1 MTESDSAFDFLFET
15 AQGATKSKE
24 ASGLSSAE
32 RPGPDIWSVSKL
44 VFSVQRVLLN
54 SFSDVWLRGEIS
66 NLSRPA
72 SGHLYF
78 TLKDTSAQIRVVM
91 FKRSVTVRNL
101 AITDGMEVVIH
112 GEVGVY
118 AGRGDLQ
125 FIADSME
132 PAGEG
137 ALKLAFEA
145 LKKRLQEQGWFDEV
159 RKRPLPFLPNRVFLV
174 TSPTGAVVH
183 DFLRTAF
190 LRFPAGHVLLVPS
203 RVQGEGAVD
212 ELKNAVKLACSVA
225 QTGDVIVLARGGG
238 SLEDLWAF
246 NDEGLAE
253 TILHASVPVVSAV
266 GHEVDF
272 TICDFVADRRAATP
286 TAAAQLLFPL
296 HSELEEGV
304 YTLYRR
310 LQTVAKRLLETR
322 RRQVELCAA
331 RLVHPRQRLN
341 EGRMRLDHVYRR
353 LLEAVSQ
360 HIFRLS
366 HELERRQTRLL
377 ACSPQVYVRDKR
389 QSLEFQQKHLLQ
401 GIKGVIT
408 AKKQAFLGLS
418 GRLNAL
424 SPLAVLARG
433 YSIVTRVKNSK
444 IVRDAS
450 QVQQGEMLRI
460 QPQKGVLFCRV
471 AGGIESVDLTN
482 EGQGDERAI

>member
-1 MTESDSAFDFLFET
+1 MTHSDSAFDFLFGT
-15 AQGATKSKE
+15 ASNSLKSEGASDR
-24 ASGLSSAE
+24 SSAK
-32 RPGPDIWSVSKL
+32 RPGADIWSVSKL
-44 VFSVQRVLLN
+44 VFSIQNVLVSN
-54 SFSDVWLRGEIS
+54 FSAVWLRGEIS

-78 TLKDTSAQIRVVM
+78 TLKDAGAQIRVVM
-91 FKRSVTVRNL
+91 FKRSVTPRNL
-101 AITDGMEVVIH
+101 AIADGMEVVIH
-112 GEVGVY
+112 GEVGIY
-118 AGRGDLQ
+118 AGRGDLK

-137 ALKLAFEA
+137 ALKLVFEA
-145 LKKRLQEQGWFDEV
+145 LKKRLQEQGWFDEA

-190 LRFPAGHVLLVPS
+190 LRFPAAYVVLVPS
-203 RVQGEGAVD
+203 RVQGEGAAD

-225 QTGDVIVLARGGG
+225 QKGDVLVLARGGG

-246 NDEGLAE
+246 NDEGLAQ
-253 TILHASVPVVSAV
+253 TILNTPIPVVSAV

-304 YTLYRR
+304 YTLRRR
-310 LQTVAKRLLETR
+310 LEKAVERLVETR

-341 EGRMRLDHVYRR
+341 EGRMRLDYAYRR

-360 HIFRLS
+360 HIFRRS
-366 HELERRQTRLL
+366 HELERRQARLL
-377 ACSPQVYVRDKR
+377 ACSPKIYVSDKR
-389 QSLEFQQKHLLQ
+389 QRLEFQQKHLLQ

-408 AKKQAFLGLS
+408 AKKQAVLGLS

-433 YSIVTRVKNSK
+433 YSIVTRVKNSE
-444 IVRDAS
+444 IVRDVS

-460 QPQKGVLFCRV
+460 QPQKGVLLCRV
-471 AGGIESVDLTN
+471 AAGIASVGLTPT
-482 EGQGDERAI
+482 GQGEEKAT